1 MIVIGID
8 PGTNTGFAQ
17 YEDGKLTRLWTFKP
31 LQAIAYFQFFTNDNV
46 LFVMEDSRLQTV
58 NYHGKEH
65 NKAVIFTMGRR
76 VGTVDSLCGLYADA
90 LGKNK
95 LIKLSPL
102 AKGAKVTSSD
112 GFSKITSW
120 TGRQNQHERDA
131 AMVAWNFRN
140 GAK

>member
-8 PGTNTGFAQ
+8 PGAGTGFAQ
-17 YEDGKLTRLWTFKP
+17 YEDGKLTRMWTFKP
-31 LQAIAYFQFFTNDNV
+31 LQAIAYLQMQEEV
-46 LFVMEDSRLQTV
+46 LFIMEDSRLQTV

-76 VGTVDSLCGLYADA
+76 VGTVDCLCGLYEEA
-90 LGKNK
+90 LWKNK

-102 AKGAKVTSSD
+102 AKGAKLTSAD
-112 GFSKITSW
+112 KFSMITGW
-120 TGRQNQHERDA
+120 IGKQNQHERDA
-131 AMVAWNFRN
+131 ALVAWNFRN